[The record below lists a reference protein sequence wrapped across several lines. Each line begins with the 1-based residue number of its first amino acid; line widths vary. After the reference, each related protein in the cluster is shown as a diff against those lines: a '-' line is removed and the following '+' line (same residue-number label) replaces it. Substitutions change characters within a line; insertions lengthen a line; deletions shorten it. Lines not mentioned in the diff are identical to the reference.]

1 MVLEVD
7 MVDSTASYTFSS
19 VDALL
24 AIRPK
29 GQTSGEKE
37 KMSILLR
44 YTLDEHSYILRS
56 P

>member
-1 MVLEVD
+1 

-24 AIRPK
+24 AIRSK

-37 KMSILLR
+37 EMSTLLR
-44 YTLDEHSYILRS
+44 CSLDRHSSVLRS
-56 P
+56 S